1 MVKNKLVAMKM
12 DAFKKL
18 ELEKFAKEQGKTIT
32 EVLLGGLENAGKTH
46 FLESKI
52 KDMQEQITELITKYE
67 KVTGKKAKTTRKI
80 TIPVTDQEFKAIH
93 KAAFEAGLPKSQ
105 FVRKYLTNQ
114 KPIPALVLQ

>member
-1 MVKNKLVAMKM
+1 M
-12 DAFKKL
+12 
-18 ELEKFAKEQGKTIT
+18 
-32 EVLLGGLENAGKTH
+32 LLGGLENAGKTH

-93 KAAFEAGLPKSQ
+93 KAAFDAGLPKSQ